1 MKKINRTPEE
11 QEIIEKGLICDGK
24 PLPKKKEKIPPFP
37 GKDSLGLTYDEVFGD
52 KNKASK
58 KNHKKDS

>member
-24 PLPKKKEKIPPFP
+24 PLPKRRKKIPPFP
-37 GKDSLGLTYDEVFGD
+37 GKI
-52 KNKASK
+52 
-58 KNHKKDS
+58 H